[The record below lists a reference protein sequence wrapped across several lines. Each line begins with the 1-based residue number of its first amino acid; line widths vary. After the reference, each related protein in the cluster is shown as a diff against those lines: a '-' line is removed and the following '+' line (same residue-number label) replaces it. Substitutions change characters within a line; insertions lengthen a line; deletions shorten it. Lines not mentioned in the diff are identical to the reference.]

1 MNPVSSNNLIL
12 KYQIF
17 TPSGCKDIGIRK
29 FEFRA
34 KTQFLKVK
42 KFLNMSCQNILKTW
56 LNLEEPLDPSQGLV
70 WGRIRLERRID
81 PAPSLIFPF
90 SGVNPTRRIQDPWIL
105 KKRIKFFGFSSLF
118 SIYFIN
124 MIIWLNLI
132 YGLNFTKMHNSRLI

>member
-34 KTQFLKVK
+34 KTQFLNVK

-105 KKRIKFFGFSSLF
+105 KK
-118 SIYFIN
+118 
-124 MIIWLNLI
+124 
-132 YGLNFTKMHNSRLI
+132 GLNFLVFPHCFQFILLILLYA